1 MSGNELK
8 ESLIVEFK
16 DGIYGFNNLT
26 EFVFYKTDD
35 ENSPITIMQSTQN
48 PNINFLVIPPTL
60 IEPDYEVELDS
71 FDIEDMKITSEKEVV
86 VLAILTVIQDKQYI
100 SANLKSPI
108 IFSLKSK
115 LGKQIIFDDSKYR
128 TKHIVKIEN
137 MEN

>member
-8 ESLIVEFK
+8 ENLVVEFN

-35 ENSPITIMQSTQN
+35 DKSPITIMQSTQN

-60 IEPDYEVELDS
+60 IEPDYEIELDS

-86 VLAILTVIQDKQYI
+86 VLAILTVIQGKQYI

-115 LGKQIIFDDSKYR
+115 LGKQIIFDDSKYN